1 METSTPSTSSARRN
15 AILLVAVAFVAGA
28 LIGFAGGR
36 VYSIFHGP
44 MRGRGPEFM
53 RGRIV
58 SHLHRELNL
67 TSQQHDQIAQI
78 MDRHHKRMQE
88 ISGGIQPQMRQEIDA
103 ANREIEALLTPE
115 QRKKFQTMRM
125 RMDRFAP
132 HRSRR
137 GEGGPPP
144 PPPGF

>member
-1 METSTPSTSSARRN
+1 METSTPSTSNARRN

-44 MRGRGPEFM
+44 LRGRGPEFM

-58 SHLHRELNL
+58 SHLDHELNL

-78 MDRHHKRMQE
+78 MDRHHKRMME
-88 ISGGIQPQMRQEIDA
+88 ISGGIQPHMRQEIDA
-103 ANREIEALLTPE
+103 ANREIEAVLTPE
-115 QRKKFQTMRM
+115 QRKKFETMRM
-125 RMDRFAP
+125 RMQRFAP
-132 HRSRR
+132 HRIR
-137 GEGGPPP
+137 GREDGPLP

>member
-1 METSTPSTSSARRN
+1 METSTPSASNARRN

-44 MRGRGPEFM
+44 LRGRGPEFM

-58 SHLHRELNL
+58 SHLDHELSL
-67 TSQQHDQIAQI
+67 TPQQHDQIAQI
-78 MDRHHKRMQE
+78 MDRHHKRMLE
-88 ISGGIQPQMRQEIDA
+88 LSGGIQPQMRQEIDT

-125 RMDRFAP
+125 RMDRFG
-132 HRSRR
+132 RR
-137 GEGGPPP
+137 RHEGGPPP

>member
-1 METSTPSTSSARRN
+1 METSTPSASNARRN
-15 AILLVAVAFVAGA
+15 AILIVAVAFVAGA

-58 SHLHRELNL
+58 SHLDRELSL
-67 TSQQHDQIAQI
+67 TTRQHEQIAEI
-78 MDRHHKRMQE
+78 MDRHQKRMQE
-88 ISGGIQPQMRQEIDA
+88 LSGGIQPQMRQEIDA

-115 QRKKFQTMRM
+115 QREKFQKMRM
-125 RMDRFAP
+125 RMERFGP
-132 HRSRR
+132 HRPRR
-137 GEGGPPP
+137 REDGPP

>member
-1 METSTPSTSSARRN
+1 METSTPSPNSTRRN

-44 MRGRGPEFM
+44 MRGPGVELASR
-53 RGRIV
+53 RIIG
-58 SHLHRELNL
+58 HLDEELHL
-67 TSQQHDQIAQI
+67 TPQQHDQVKQI
-78 MDRHHKRMQE
+78 MDRHHQRMLE
-88 ISGGIQPQMRQEIDA
+88 ISGGVHPQMRQEIDA

-115 QRKKFQTMRM
+115 QREKFRKMRM
-125 RMDRFAP
+125 RMEHMP
-132 HRSRR
+132 RR
-137 GEGGPPP
+137 GRRG